1 MKRYFIYIAAL
12 LLLAFCNCQND
23 MLTDESVLPTEQPE
37 TMYELR
43 NNEIADLLSGY
54 FESLQNN
61 SPATRSNKPEI
72 TKLNKVR
79 YNNPIVTRSGKTENN
94 GFTICTVDINYGGK
108 EGFAIVV
115 ADKRLPVVLAYS
127 PNGKFSELKEKGSE
141 NLQKYVSNIP
151 NDIKA
156 VLAEPRYLQ
165 GGFTDPDNKFASF
178 PYPNDRDEIYAT
190 SLSNGIW
197 EDVAL
202 LKQSVLWG
210 QRTPYNDSLPVNLS
224 TGKPYPVGCT
234 NVALSQIMAYHKYP
248 TKYNWNLMANL
259 VNIENNPF
267 APKGMSDTIAS
278 FIRELTTITKTTFK
292 EATDAAS
299 NNIPDFIEALNTL
312 GFAHSP
318 AINYDADAIRHS
330 LRGKYSVIA
339 FGQSATGSGHAFV
352 ISGYWKFEV
361 PPTMPDL
368 QNGTNLGINW
378 GTAGGWGD
386 GWYLVEY
393 GDIKVTD
400 LGLAKIDP
408 YTGMPGKDYSNNLRI
423 VVDIYPKR

>member
-1 MKRYFIYIAAL
+1 MKRCFIYAAAL
-12 LLLAFCNCQND
+12 SFLAFCSCQND
-23 MLTDESVLPTEQPE
+23 ALTDDPVQPAEQPE
-37 TMYELR
+37 TTYELS
-43 NNEIADLLSGY
+43 NEEVTDLLSGY
-54 FESLQNN
+54 FQSLQGSN
-61 SPATRSNKPEI
+61 PATRGSKPEI
-72 TKLNKVR
+72 TSLSKVR
-79 YNNPIVTRSGKTENN
+79 YDNPVTTRSGNTENN
-94 GFTICTVDINYGGK
+94 GFTICTVDINNGGK

-141 NLQKYVSNIP
+141 NLQKYVADVP
-151 NDIKA
+151 DDVKA
-156 VLAEPRYLQ
+156 ILAEPRYLQ

-210 QRTPYNDSLPVNLS
+210 QRSPYNDSLPINPT
-224 TGKPYPVGCT
+224 TGKPYPAGCT

-248 TKYNWNLMANL
+248 KKYNWNLMASL
-259 VNIENNPF
+259 VNIEDNPF
-267 APKGMSDTIAS
+267 APKGMADTIAS
-278 FIRELTTITKTTFK
+278 FMRELTAITKTTFK

-299 NNIPDFIEALNTL
+299 NNIPDFIAALNTL
-312 GFAHSP
+312 GYEHSP
-318 AINYDADAIRHS
+318 AINYEAEAIRHS
-330 LRGKYSVIA
+330 LRGHLSVIA
-339 FGQSATGSGHAFV
+339 FGQTETGSGHAFV

-361 PPTMPDL
+361 PPTLPEF
-368 QNGTNLGINW
+368 QSGTNLGVNW

-393 GDIKVTD
+393 GDRKITD

-408 YTGMPGKDYSNNLRI
+408 YTGKPGKDYSNNLKII
-423 VVDIYPKR
+423 VNIFPKR

>member
-156 VLAEPRYLQ
+156 VFAEPR
-165 GGFTDPDNKFASF
+165 
-178 PYPNDRDEIYAT
+178 R
-190 SLSNGIW
+190 
-197 EDVAL
+197 
-202 LKQSVLWG
+202 
-210 QRTPYNDSLPVNLS
+210 PVNLS

-248 TKYNWNLMANL
+248 TKYNWNLMASL

-361 PPTMPDL
+361 PPIMPDL

-386 GWYLVEY
+386 GWHLVEY

>member
-156 VLAEPRYLQ
+156 VFAEPR
-165 GGFTDPDNKFASF
+165 
-178 PYPNDRDEIYAT
+178 R
-190 SLSNGIW
+190 
-197 EDVAL
+197 
-202 LKQSVLWG
+202 
-210 QRTPYNDSLPVNLS
+210 PVNLS

-248 TKYNWNLMANL
+248 TKYNWNLMASL

-361 PPTMPDL
+361 PPIMPDL